1 MLSTLYKHGART
13 SEVGARALFIY
24 TTLLFTLRTDRS
36 FSLSSWYTPANLS
49 LARRRGWR
57 VHLATLRHLGFTH
70 HCDPAPLC
78 HPSLSIITLQ
88 YPPLALLSIVKKRSV
103 SCVSVYTL
111 SHTHIFRFSL
121 HGEHGRG
128 AGARFPEER
137 NNDELRGGEG
147 SQTLC
152 VQNTRGR
159 ALGLTAW
166 ARPKPEEKKVN
177 ARDHPE

>member
-1 MLSTLYKHGART
+1 MTIKSSSPALSCWSGWDRT
-13 SEVGARALFIY
+13 MDTVGTGRAQQVRLSERQLGWRLPCPRRGRAPSISGTRFI
-24 TTLLFTLRTDRS
+24 TSRTDRS

-137 NNDELRGGEG
+137 NNGCYGID
-147 SQTLC
+147 
-152 VQNTRGR
+152 
-159 ALGLTAW
+159 
-166 ARPKPEEKKVN
+166 
-177 ARDHPE
+177 